1 MLLSLISA
9 HFDHGDESAAIA
21 KLHSFEVATK
31 TPFADYFR
39 VLRLLIASV
48 TESERV
54 LAPNVEVVL
63 EVARNSVSEQ
73 YPGLIPILY
82 PGELATASTPFAS
95 IDEMWLVFGGRSTNK
110 TPAINGNKHFAL
122 SPPGGLL
129 LLSYASGCT
138 QSQSA
143 APKPF
148 KGSSGSFRNAI
159 VMNVA
164 PSALSPDPFVSS
176 AAEWPANW
184 KLSGQQ
190 GSLSQLS
197 WYGSLI

>member
-63 EVARNSVSEQ
+63 EVSRNSVSEQ
-73 YPGLIPILY
+73 YPGLMPVPY
-82 PGELATASTPFAS
+82 AGELATASMPFGS
-95 IDEMWLVFGGRSTNK
+95 IELDVVGVWWTF
-110 TPAINGNKHFAL
+110 
-122 SPPGGLL
+122 
-129 LLSYASGCT
+129 
-138 QSQSA
+138 
-143 APKPF
+143 
-148 KGSSGSFRNAI
+148 
-159 VMNVA
+159 
-164 PSALSPDPFVSS
+164 D
-176 AAEWPANW
+176 
-184 KLSGQQ
+184 
-190 GSLSQLS
+190 
-197 WYGSLI
+197 